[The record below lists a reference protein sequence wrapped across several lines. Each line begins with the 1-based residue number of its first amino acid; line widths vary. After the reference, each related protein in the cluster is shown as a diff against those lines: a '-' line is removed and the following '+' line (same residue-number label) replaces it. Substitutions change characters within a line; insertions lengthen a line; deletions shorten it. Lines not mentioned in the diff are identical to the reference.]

1 MNYKEEEKID
11 PLEEKCIKALNIYT
25 NIVNFNLNINK
36 ISDDSITPV
45 FSNKE
50 NYKLNHFI
58 QSAIALKQKKSK
70 SNKIKRLSQETID
83 FKDEI
88 ETILERINAENN
100 RIVFYNLYKLEC
112 LYYLYN
118 YINSDTNSGVV
129 VDYIEENISMC
140 IWDNKLYYN
149 ILSLLGN
156 IEPENNKKIKLKNYF
171 AKIRYLDPFLF
182 NNRVHSFL
190 YSKAVDYE
198 QYTIVLPNLENNEG
212 QNISVIKENLNQ
224 IETAL
229 NILKETETFQC
240 HERFYYFRKY
250 KNKDKFVL
258 EIINNIL
265 KIKKKSILVSLDEY
279 TIDLAEEEIEY
290 FKASLQKKNEE
301 FIDIMKINNEK
312 EKELENF
319 KLDNAKLQEESN
331 KIKEEAIRL
340 QNKLNDKEKL
350 YKTKLDEIK
359 SLNGKIQ
366 VNVNETKLLISQID
380 SAKLDLKNEK
390 DKIKGIQRRDINS
403 KIFEYFYFSVP
414 ENLRIAKEKEKEKK
428 TKKKLSNAQK
438 IELILNNMQTNY
450 PNYFEHIKSKKI
462 DLKDFLFS
470 LIKENRSYNS
480 IAHYN
485 LSPNEFLN
493 SSDSTI
499 SVVVQFLLKSS
510 VLFSK
515 YIFNFDEEVED
526 LNETNTQSQA
536 SILSIDILND
546 FIELEEKCSKSK

>member
-1 MNYKEEEKID
+1 M
-11 PLEEKCIKALNIYT
+11 
-25 NIVNFNLNINK
+25 
-36 ISDDSITPV
+36 
-45 FSNKE
+45 
-50 NYKLNHFI
+50 
-58 QSAIALKQKKSK
+58 
-70 SNKIKRLSQETID
+70 
-83 FKDEI
+83 
-88 ETILERINAENN
+88 
-100 RIVFYNLYKLEC
+100 
-112 LYYLYN
+112 
-118 YINSDTNSGVV
+118 
-129 VDYIEENISMC
+129 
-140 IWDNKLYYN
+140 
-149 ILSLLGN
+149 
-156 IEPENNKKIKLKNYF
+156 
-171 AKIRYLDPFLF
+171 
-182 NNRVHSFL
+182 
-190 YSKAVDYE
+190 
-198 QYTIVLPNLENNEG
+198 
-212 QNISVIKENLNQ
+212 NQ

-265 KIKKKSILVSLDEY
+265 KIKKKSILVSLDDY

-546 FIELEEKCSKSK
+546 FIELEDKCSKSK